1 MPNKICYCEKCN
13 KTMDEK
19 QFYNSNNLEKYP
31 NGKLNQCKKC
41 ISMHVD
47 NWNPDSYL
55 WILQECDVPYIPDEW
70 NKLLSTYGKDKSKL
84 TGLTIL
90 GRYLSK
96 MRLRQFK
103 DYRWKD
109 TEFLQEMANNRIE
122 TTMKRQGY
130 DAQEIATAIN
140 KATFEIPK
148 EPLTEPGVAVPDDAN
163 IATGQEDYFAEQSVA
178 ANDDFDLT
186 DEDRTYLRLK
196 WGKTYRPDEWVQL
209 EKLYNDMMQSYDI
222 QTAGHIDTLK
232 LICKTSLKANQL
244 IDIGDVEGFQKMSKV
259 YDSLMKSG
267 KFTAAQN
274 KAEQGEFVDAIGEL
288 VVICEKE
295 GFIPRYYIGEPND
308 KVDETIKDMQR
319 YTSTLVKEETNLSQL
334 LEDAIK
340 TVQKED
346 SEEREHE
353 NDNDEIETEDN
364 DVQEV
369 EQEILEDNSMLEDDD
384 YDDFNEFL
392 ESQELADELLTQSL
406 TKERKI

>member
-1 MPNKICYCEKCN
+1 M
-13 KTMDEK
+13 
-19 QFYNSNNLEKYP
+19 
-31 NGKLNQCKKC
+31 
-41 ISMHVD
+41 
-47 NWNPDSYL
+47 
-55 WILQECDVPYIPDEW
+55 
-70 NKLLSTYGKDKSKL
+70 
-84 TGLTIL
+84 
-90 GRYLSK
+90 
-96 MRLRQFK
+96 
-103 DYRWKD
+103 
-109 TEFLQEMANNRIE
+109 
-122 TTMKRQGY
+122 
-130 DAQEIATAIN
+130 
-140 KATFEIPK
+140 
-148 EPLTEPGVAVPDDAN
+148 
-163 IATGQEDYFAEQSVA
+163 
-178 ANDDFDLT
+178 
-186 DEDRTYLRLK
+186 
-196 WGKTYRPDEWVQL
+196 
-209 EKLYNDMMQSYDI
+209 
-222 QTAGHIDTLK
+222 
-232 LICKTSLKANQL
+232 
-244 IDIGDVEGFQKMSKV
+244 VEGFQKMSKV

>member
-148 EPLTEPGVAVPDDAN
+148 EPLTEPGVAVSDDAN
-163 IATGQEDYFAEQSVA
+163 VATGQEDYFAEQSVA

-244 IDIGDVEGFQKMSKV
+244 IDIGDKP
-259 YDSLMKSG
+259 Y
-267 KFTAAQN
+267 
-274 KAEQGEFVDAIGEL
+274 
-288 VVICEKE
+288 
-295 GFIPRYYIGEPND
+295 
-308 KVDETIKDMQR
+308 
-319 YTSTLVKEETNLSQL
+319 
-334 LEDAIK
+334 
-340 TVQKED
+340 
-346 SEEREHE
+346 
-353 NDNDEIETEDN
+353 
-364 DVQEV
+364 
-369 EQEILEDNSMLEDDD
+369 
-384 YDDFNEFL
+384 
-392 ESQELADELLTQSL
+392 
-406 TKERKI
+406 